1 MQVAL
6 TCMVV
11 GVLVVKYL
19 AYLLADVL
27 AKSKKCCTQQNL
39 QHFSITASCRL
50 AQRLSSHHEYCTIRS
65 TCSHTS

>member
-1 MQVAL
+1 
-6 TCMVV
+6 
-11 GVLVVKYL
+11 
-19 AYLLADVL
+19 
-27 AKSKKCCTQQNL
+27 L